1 VQTVPA
7 VWSKRSMIIA
17 FAFNELKK
25 RYKDSVLGFA
35 WTFLEPLFMLSV
47 LVTIFSALYR
57 SNPIPHFVLYV
68 LLNVIMWTYFT
79 RATTAGMNSIT
90 GRGRMT
96 AQIYFPRE
104 ILPLSSCISSS
115 IILIFELGIFFAFV
129 AAFHFIPT
137 LMLALLPLALTLEFF
152 LIIGVS
158 LALSVLN
165 IYYRDVRHIWGVIT
179 YAGFFLTPIFYTLD
193 RLPDNIR
200 SLELLNPLAQ
210 LIQMSHNAVL
220 FNQLPAFN
228 DFIYTITI
236 VPIFLGI
243 GILIFR
249 KLEPRIAEEI

>member
-1 VQTVPA
+1 VQAIPA

-17 FAFNELKK
+17 FALNELKK

-47 LVTIFSALYR
+47 LVAVFSELYR
-57 SNPIPHFVLYV
+57 SHPIPHFALFL
-68 LLNVIMWTYFT
+68 LLNVIMWQYFT

-104 ILPLSSCISSS
+104 ILPLSSCLSAS
-115 IILIFELGIFFAFV
+115 IIVIFELGIFFTFV
-129 AAFHFIPT
+129 AIFRFIPT
-137 LMLALLPLALTLEFF
+137 LTLAFLPVALILEFF

-158 LALSVLN
+158 LGLSVLN
-165 IYYRDVRHIWGVIT
+165 IYYRDVRHIWGVVT

-193 RLPDNIR
+193 RLPANFR

-210 LIQMSHNAVL
+210 LISMSHNAVL

-228 DFIYTITI
+228 DFIYTIAVVPTI
-236 VPIFLGI
+236 LVI
-243 GILIFR
+243 GVLIFR